1 MAAALSTV
9 RGAFAGLSPREKR
22 LLIALAA
29 VFATLVFLGFWVWSK
44 RRLDAIDAERADM
57 VEALRVIQ
65 RSRPR
70 IAARNA
76 RRDAVVARYRT
87 KAPPLTSY
95 VEEQA
100 HAANVQVVEAQD
112 RPNTPSGTRFT
123 QRSVSIRLRQVSLE
137 AIADFF
143 ERIEAAS
150 FPIAITSVRI
160 RRRFG
165 EANKYDVDDLVITT
179 YDRIAEPRPGT
190 GTGAGTG
197 AGGTGTGAGTGA
209 GRASGTSTSGS
220 GVVRAGEE
228 RR

>member
-9 RGAFAGLSPREKR
+9 RGAFAGLSPREKQ

-29 VFATLVFLGFWVWSK
+29 VFATLMFLGFWVWSHRK
-44 RRLDAIDAERADM
+44 LDAIDTERADM

-65 RSRPR
+65 RARPR
-70 IAARNA
+70 IAARNQ
-76 RRDAVVARYRT
+76 RRDALLARYRT

-112 RPNTPSGTRFT
+112 RPNTPSGVFFT

-150 FPIAITSVRI
+150 FPVAITSVRI

-179 YDRIAEPRPGT
+179 YDRNTPERTTALTNAANAANGGGARREAPR
-190 GTGAGTG
+190 
-197 AGGTGTGAGTGA
+197 
-209 GRASGTSTSGS
+209 
-220 GVVRAGEE
+220 
-228 RR
+228 

>member
-29 VFATLVFLGFWVWSK
+29 VFATLVFLGFWVWSHRK
-44 RRLDAIDAERADM
+44 LDALDEERADM

-70 IAARNA
+70 IAARNQ
-76 RRDAVVARYRT
+76 RRDALLARYRT

-112 RPNTPSGTRFT
+112 RPNTPSGVHFT

-179 YDRIAEPRPGT
+179 FDRNTQARVNALT
-190 GTGAGTG
+190 AGAGNTP
-197 AGGTGTGAGTGA
+197 AGT
-209 GRASGTSTSGS
+209 TGS
-220 GVVRAGEE
+220 A
-228 RR
+228 RREAPR

>member
-29 VFATLVFLGFWVWSK
+29 VFATLVFLGFWVWSHRK
-44 RRLDAIDAERADM
+44 LEALDSERADM

-70 IAARNA
+70 IAARNQ
-76 RRDAVVARYRT
+76 RRDALLARYRT

-95 VEEQA
+95 VEQQA
-100 HAANVQVVEAQD
+100 QAANVQVVEAQD
-112 RPNTPSGTRFT
+112 RPNTPSGANFT

-179 YDRIAEPRPGT
+179 YDRNAAPRTTGT
-190 GTGAGTG
+190 GTGAGNAPASTTG
-197 AGGTGTGAGTGA
+197 AA
-209 GRASGTSTSGS
+209 
-220 GVVRAGEE
+220 
-228 RR
+228 RREAPR

>member
-22 LLIALAA
+22 LLIALGA
-29 VFATLVFLGFWVWSK
+29 VFATLMFLGFWVWSHRK
-44 RRLDAIDAERADM
+44 LDAIDTERADM

-70 IAARNA
+70 IAARNQ
-76 RRDAVVARYRT
+76 RRDALLARYRT

-112 RPNTPSGTRFT
+112 RPNTPSGVHFT

-179 YDRIAEPRPGT
+179 YDRNTPERTNALINAA
-190 GTGAGTG
+190 GAA
-197 AGGTGTGAGTGA
+197 AGGA
-209 GRASGTSTSGS
+209 
-220 GVVRAGEE
+220 
-228 RR
+228 RREAPR